1 MVKKKLTKKVIKK
14 PIKKV
19 NRPTKKKKVTAAKN
33 RWYTVELAQTDD
45 WYELSGITIIERTG
59 ETAFLCVREIVDLMF
74 AMVDTARE
82 EYVKHEIGKVAKEGT
97 ATKDDLHIE
106 EKTIDGIKI

>member
-1 MVKKKLTKKVIKK
+1 M
-14 PIKKV
+14 
-19 NRPTKKKKVTAAKN
+19 
-33 RWYTVELAQTDD
+33 
-45 WYELSGITIIERTG
+45 
-59 ETAFLCVREIVDLMF
+59 MF